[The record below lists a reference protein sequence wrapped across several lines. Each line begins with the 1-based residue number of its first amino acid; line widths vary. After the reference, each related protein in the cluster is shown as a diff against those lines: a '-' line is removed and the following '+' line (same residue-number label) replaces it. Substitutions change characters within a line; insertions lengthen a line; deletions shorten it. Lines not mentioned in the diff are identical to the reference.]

1 MSPGIILNNRVLD
14 VVFIAWFIA
23 QFYKV
28 LTTIFKKGK
37 LDITRLWDT
46 GGMPSSHSSTVSCL
60 VTCIAIRYGIN
71 SDLFAITIIFA
82 GIVMYDAAGIRRAA
96 GKQAGVINS
105 LIEKIPLFIGRAQYN
120 KHFSKE
126 KETKLKELLGHTP
139 FEVMVGCILGII
151 IGLLFRTYLQG

>member
-46 GGMPSSHSSTVSCL
+46 GGMQFP
-60 VTCIAIRYGIN
+60 
-71 SDLFAITIIFA
+71 
-82 GIVMYDAAGIRRAA
+82 
-96 GKQAGVINS
+96 
-105 LIEKIPLFIGRAQYN
+105 
-120 KHFSKE
+120 
-126 KETKLKELLGHTP
+126 
-139 FEVMVGCILGII
+139 
-151 IGLLFRTYLQG
+151 

>member
-28 LTTIFKKGK
+28 LTTVFKNGK
-37 LDITRLWDT
+37 LDITRMWDT

-60 VTCIAIRYGIN
+60 VTSIAIRYGIS

-126 KETKLKELLGHTP
+126 KEAKLKELLGHTP
-139 FEVMVGCILGII
+139 FEVLVGCILGII